1 MAPSE
6 SASPNPTPDVGL
18 KQSALVGRRVL
29 DLNTAE
35 ELGQLQEIWVN
46 PRHHQVTGFSCT
58 SGPLG
63 IRKRYVAWEQ
73 LESLGDGAIV
83 VSRVAGIEPQKP
95 GDAERVLSHE
105 VWTNKG
111 DRVGVVVDYRIT
123 QETGDIVDYLFT
135 SDAWGGLAAGTYA
148 LPASDVVSMS
158 GSRLMAREESLKAA
172 PLYTGNVAQQAAEF
186 LHNDLNRTRQDMSSV
201 VSGAKAIADQLK
213 QRTQTF
219 ADQGKQRLTEAVEQT
234 KDQREAI
241 AEQAQGKWKEVSE
254 QFQERRDHS
263 SRQWQE
269 NATKFKGQLQ
279 NTTQKLSADA
289 RKRLNLDDQANQ
301 PTEEISLEEFENWE
315 EDEK

>member
-1 MAPSE
+1 MVS
-6 SASPNPTPDVGL
+6 SDSTSPKPMPEVGL

-35 ELGQLQEIWVN
+35 ELGQLQEVWVD

-63 IRKRYVAWEQ
+63 IRRRYVAWEQ
-73 LESLGDGAIV
+73 LESLGEGAIM
-83 VSRVAGIEPQKP
+83 VSRAVGLEPQKP
-95 GDAERVLSHE
+95 SEAERVLSHE
-105 VWTNKG
+105 VWTDKG

-123 QETGDIVDYLFT
+123 QEAGDVVDYLFT

-148 LPASDVVSMS
+148 LPARDVVSMN
-158 GSRLMAREESLKAA
+158 GHRLIARVEALKAA
-172 PLYTGNVAQQAAEF
+172 PLYTGNVAQQATEF

-219 ADQGKQRLTEAVEQT
+219 TSQGKQRLTEAVEQT

-241 AEQAQGKWKEVSE
+241 AEQAQSKWKAVSE
-254 QFQERRDHS
+254 QFQERRDQS

-279 NTTQKLSADA
+279 NTTQKLSAAA
-289 RKRLNLDDQANQ
+289 RKRLNLDDQKDE
-301 PTEEISLEEFENWE
+301 PSEEISLEEFENWE
-315 EDEK
+315 EEK